1 MSIREMIEK
10 NKRWLAPSVLV
21 LGVAATALSIWN
33 SHRTSALPDSITRA
47 YYTVDGKSYF
57 ADDLNKPY
65 PFDHGGQQAYRAYV
79 FSCNGGKPFVGLI
92 GRQANWAAAKD
103 GSGAGS
109 SANTGAIEVR
119 KPGEE
124 KWLPFNSR
132 EVQHVIDSLCPGGRP
147 EAVLPD

>member
-1 MSIREMIEK
+1 MSIREVIEK
-10 NKRWLAPSVLV
+10 NKRWLTPSVLV
-21 LGVAATALSIWN
+21 LGVAAIALSFWN
-33 SHRTSALPDSITRA
+33 TRKTSALPDSITRA

-79 FSCNGGKPFVGLI
+79 FTCNGGKPFVGLI
-92 GRQANWAAAKD
+92 GRQANVGAKM
-103 GSGAGS
+103 
-109 SANTGAIEVR
+109 NTGAIEVR

-124 KWLPFNSR
+124 KWLPFNSP
-132 EVQHVIDSLCPGGRP
+132 EAQHIIDSLCPGGRP